1 MKGYYFITDEHLS
14 AAGTFRDVKEALSA
28 GVKVIQYRN
37 KGALSRTLYEEALA
51 LRAICKKATLLIND
65 RIDIAVAVN
74 ADGVHIGQD
83 DMPFTVARRLLGK
96 NKIIGITVHSLRQA
110 LIASRQGADYL
121 GVSPIFTTS
130 TKADAGQPAGISLIE
145 RIKEHSAIPIVAI
158 GGINLSNAQS
168 VIRAGAD
175 SICAISAVVT
185 KKDVKGEIRKFQR
198 LFDKVNEN

>member
-14 AAGTFRDVKEALSA
+14 VAGALHDVKSA
-28 GVKVIQYRN
+28 VAANVKFIQYRN
-37 KGALSRTLYEEALA
+37 KEACSKTLYEEALA
-51 LRAICKKATLLIND
+51 LRAICKKATLIIND

-83 DMPFTVARRLLGK
+83 DVPFSVARELLGK
-96 NKIIGITVHSLRQA
+96 KKIIGVTVHNLRHA
-110 LIASRQGADYL
+110 LIAQRQGADYL

-130 TKADAGQPAGISLIE
+130 TKINAGQSVGISLIE
-145 RIKEHSAIPIVAI
+145 KIKEHISIPIVAI
-158 GGINLSNAQS
+158 GGINLSNAKA

-185 KKDVKGEIRKFQR
+185 KKDVEREIRKFQH
-198 LFDKVNEN
+198 FFV